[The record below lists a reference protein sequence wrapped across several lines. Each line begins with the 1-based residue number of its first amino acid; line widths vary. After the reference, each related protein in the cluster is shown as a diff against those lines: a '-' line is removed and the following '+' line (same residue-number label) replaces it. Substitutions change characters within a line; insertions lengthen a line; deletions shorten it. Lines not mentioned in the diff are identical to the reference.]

1 LAAVHSG
8 GTVAPSSDRHSP
20 SGDITQFT
28 HIAIRAV
35 MAVCWIGILAAL
47 CALPV
52 VYFDRSWLLQAAA
65 VDAPH
70 AQARHLFA
78 HFGLGLL
85 AIIVLLTTGLVFLRH
100 LARFVRAVL
109 GGHPFAHGHA
119 VRLRRMAWLM
129 LGMELLSIAIGLH
142 ASWMGPG
149 FAWMEVGGG
158 MSITGLIA
166 VLMLFVMAR
175 VFDAGAAMRDD
186 LDGLV

>member
-1 LAAVHSG
+1 MTRS
-8 GTVAPSSDRHSP
+8 TDRRAS
-20 SGDITQFT
+20 SGDIIQFSL
-28 HIAIRAV
+28 IAIRAV
-35 MAVCWIGILAAL
+35 MAACWLGILAAL

-52 VYFDRSWLLQAAA
+52 VYFDRSWLYQAAG
-65 VDAPH
+65 VDG
-70 AQARHLFA
+70 AQAVAQHLFA
-78 HFGLGLL
+78 HFALCLL
-85 AIIVLLTTGLVFLRH
+85 AIIALLSIGVVFLRH

-119 VRLRRMAWLM
+119 LRLRRMAWLM
-129 LGMELLSIAIGLH
+129 LGMELLSIVIGLH

-158 MSITGLIA
+158 MSITGLLA

-175 VFDAGAAMRDD
+175 VFGVGAAMRDD